1 MNVIKSKLIKAKRKK
16 KTYFKLLAINL
27 QDNDKS
33 LTSAVGYE
41 HLGHG

>member
-1 MNVIKSKLIKAKRKK
+1 MNFTKSKLIKEKKK